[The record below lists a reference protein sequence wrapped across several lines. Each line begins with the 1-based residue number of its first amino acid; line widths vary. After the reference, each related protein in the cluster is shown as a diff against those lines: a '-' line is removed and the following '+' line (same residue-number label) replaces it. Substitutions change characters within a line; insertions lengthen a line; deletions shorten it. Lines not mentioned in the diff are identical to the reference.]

1 MSSLSGTGMGTGRLT
16 SLFRATESGP
26 ASLYLAAGP
35 LFTAQMV
42 IGSTGST
49 AKLLETGWRP
59 PNHRQLL
66 DVDVARVVASCP
78 APASWEQTRLFP
90 LCLRQTW
97 GLPRF
102 FDTCTYHGYIVP
114 AICSFTTLG
123 PHSLS
128 PSHACINTDGYF
140 LSDIHPSRVPYATTD
155 TYAQIETKRRLPI
168 CTPML
173 TRRLVHPLLLS
184 HFL

>member
-1 MSSLSGTGMGTGRLT
+1 MSNCNTISRVQEKGTFDCTDLGTCGT
-16 SLFRATESGP
+16 CSIKKKEGATESGP
-26 ASLYLAAGP
+26 ASLYLVAGP

-66 DVDVARVVASCP
+66 DVDVACVVASCP
-78 APASWEQTRLFP
+78 
-90 LCLRQTW
+90 
-97 GLPRF
+97 
-102 FDTCTYHGYIVP
+102 V
-114 AICSFTTLG
+114 CSFTTLG
-123 PHSLS
+123 LHSLS
-128 PSHACINTDGYF
+128 PSHACINTDGYL
-140 LSDIHPSRVPYATTD
+140 LSDIHPYRVPYATTD

>member
-1 MSSLSGTGMGTGRLT
+1 MFIRDLPAFFLFSLLRLGGCRPKPSILFPQSFAYRKEKIKAICFFPSPSLAVIT
-16 SLFRATESGP
+16 SAPP
-26 ASLYLAAGP
+26 A
-35 LFTAQMV
+35 
-42 IGSTGST
+42 
-49 AKLLETGWRP
+49 
-59 PNHRQLL
+59 
-66 DVDVARVVASCP
+66 
-78 APASWEQTRLFP
+78 APASWEQTHLFS

-102 FDTCTYHGYIVP
+102 FDICTYHRYIVP

-128 PSHACINTDGYF
+128 PSHACINADGHL
-140 LSDIHPSRVPYATTD
+140 LSDIHPYGVPYPTTD
-155 TYAQIETKRRLPI
+155 THAQIETKRRLPI

-184 HFL
+184 HFP